1 MKRSR
6 TSKDDSAFSSDDED
20 GENLM
25 ENIEGD
31 YGAIPE
37 LDNYDENM
45 LDHNNYGG
53 IDPMA
58 RRAAEVGLSKYVDNN
73 VVSRLR

>member
-6 TSKDDSAFSSDDED
+6 MSTEDSASSDED

-45 LDHNNYGG
+45 LDHSDYGR
-53 IDPMA
+53 IDPLA
-58 RRAAEVGLSKYVDNN
+58 RRAAEVGLVNLFRQHF
-73 VVSRLR
+73 VCRLR